1 MDFTGEESIAAP
13 RDVVW
18 AALNDPEIMRGCIP
32 GCQSIERLSPSA
44 FEATIKVKFSLLSA
58 TFHGLLTLS
67 DVDAPKSYTLSAEGK
82 GGLAG
87 FARGSADIVLE
98 ERGAE
103 TILHYRSKAELGGGL
118 AQLGARL
125 LDSTS
130 QKLAE
135 GFFSDFNAAVVAKMA
150 RAEGLFKSA
159 P

>member
-1 MDFTGEESIAAP
+1 MDFTGEERIAAP

-32 GCQSIERLSPSA
+32 GCESIERLSPDV
-44 FEATIKVKFSLLSA
+44 FEATIKVRFSLLSA

-67 DVDAPKSYTLSAEGK
+67 NVDAPKSYTLSAEGK

-103 TILHYRSKAELGGGL
+103 TILHYRSKAELGGRL

-130 QKLAE
+130 LKLAE
-135 GFFSDFNAAVVAKMA
+135 GFFSDFNTAVVAKMA
-150 RAEGLFKSA
+150 AG
-159 P
+159 

>member
-1 MDFTGEESIAAP
+1 MDFTGEERIAAP

-32 GCQSIERLSPSA
+32 GCQSIERLSPDV
-44 FEATIKVKFSLLSA
+44 FEATIKVRFSLLSA

-67 DVDAPKSYTLSAEGK
+67 YIDAPKSYTLSAEGK

-103 TILHYRSKAELGGGL
+103 TILHYRSKAELGGRL

-135 GFFSDFNAAVVAKMA
+135 GFFSDFNAAVVAKM
-150 RAEGLFKSA
+150 SA
-159 P
+159 G

>member
-1 MDFTGEESIAAP
+1 MDFTGEERIAAP

-67 DVDAPKSYTLSAEGK
+67 NVDAPKSYTLSAEGK

-87 FARGSADIVLE
+87 FARGSADVVLE

-118 AQLGARL
+118 ANLGARL

-150 RAEGLFKSA
+150 AD
-159 P
+159 

>member
-1 MDFTGEESIAAP
+1 MDFTGEERIAAP
-13 RDVVW
+13 RDAVW

-32 GCQSIERLSPSA
+32 GCESIERLSPHE
-44 FEATIKVKFSLLSA
+44 FEATIKVRFSLLSA

-67 DVDAPKSYTLSAEGK
+67 NVDAPKSYTLSAEGK

-87 FARGSADIVLE
+87 FAKGSADIVLE
-98 ERGAE
+98 ESGTG
-103 TILHYRSKAELGGGL
+103 TILHYRAKAELGGRL

-150 RAEGLFKSA
+150 EG
-159 P
+159 

>member
-1 MDFTGEESIAAP
+1 MDFTGEERIAAP

-32 GCQSIERLSPSA
+32 GCQGIERLSPDA

-58 TFHGLLTLS
+58 TFHGSLTLS
-67 DVDAPKSYTLSAEGK
+67 NVDAPRSYTLSAEGK

-87 FARGSADIVLE
+87 FARGSADVVLE
-98 ERGAE
+98 QSGVE
-103 TILHYRSKAELGGGL
+103 TILHYRARAELGGRL
-118 AQLGARL
+118 AQFGARL

-135 GFFSDFNAAVVAKMA
+135 GFFSDFNAAVVAKMTA
-150 RAEGLFKSA
+150 G
-159 P
+159 

>member
-1 MDFTGEESIAAP
+1 MDFTGEERIAAP

-32 GCQSIERLSPSA
+32 GCQGIERLSPDV

-67 DVDAPKSYTLSAEGK
+67 NVDAPRSYTLSAEGK

-87 FARGSADIVLE
+87 FARGSADVVLE
-98 ERGAE
+98 QSGVE
-103 TILHYRSKAELGGGL
+103 TILHYRARAELGGRL
-118 AQLGARL
+118 AQFGARL

-135 GFFSDFNAAVVAKMA
+135 GFFSDFNAAVIAKMTA
-150 RAEGLFKSA
+150 G
-159 P
+159 

>member
-1 MDFTGEESIAAP
+1 MDFTGEERIAAP

-32 GCQSIERLSPSA
+32 GCQSIERLSPDV

-67 DVDAPKSYTLSAEGK
+67 NVEAPKSYTLSAEGK

-103 TILHYRSKAELGGGL
+103 TILHYRSKAELGGRL

-135 GFFSDFNAAVVAKMA
+135 GFFSDFNTAVVAKMA
-150 RAEGLFKSA
+150 AG
-159 P
+159 

>member
-1 MDFTGEESIAAP
+1 MDFTGEERIAAP

-32 GCQSIERLSPSA
+32 GCQNIERLSPEN

-58 TFHGLLTLS
+58 TLHGLLTLS
-67 DVDAPKSYTLSAEGK
+67 NVDAPRSYTLSAEGK

-87 FARGSADIVLE
+87 FARGSADVVLE
-98 ERGAE
+98 DRGVE
-103 TILHYRSKAELGGGL
+103 TILHYRGRAELGGKL

-130 QKLAE
+130 QRLAE
-135 GFFSDFNAAVVAKMA
+135 GFFSDFNAAVVAKMVA
-150 RAEGLFKSA
+150 D
-159 P
+159 

>member
-1 MDFTGEESIAAP
+1 MDFTGEECIAAP

-32 GCQSIERLSPSA
+32 GCQSIERLSPDR
-44 FEATIKVKFSLLSA
+44 FEAAIKVKFSLLSA

-67 DVDAPKSYTLSAEGK
+67 NVDAPKSYTLSAEGK

-98 ERGAE
+98 QNGAE
-103 TILHYRSKAELGGGL
+103 TILHYRAKAELGGRL

-130 QKLAE
+130 QRLAE

-150 RAEGLFKSA
+150 AG
-159 P
+159 

>member
-1 MDFTGEESIAAP
+1 MDFSGEERIAAP

-18 AALNDPEIMRGCIP
+18 TALNDPEIMRGCIP
-32 GCQSIERLSPSA
+32 GCQSIERLSLSA
-44 FEATIKVKFSLLSA
+44 FEATIKVKVSLLSA

-67 DVDAPKSYTLSAEGK
+67 NVDAPKSYTLSAEGK

-98 ERGAE
+98 EWGVE
-103 TILHYRSKAELGGGL
+103 TILRYRSKAELGGRL
-118 AQLGARL
+118 AQFGARL

-130 QKLAE
+130 RKLAE

-150 RAEGLFKSA
+150 AG
-159 P
+159 

>member
-1 MDFTGEESIAAP
+1 MDFTGEERIAAP

-32 GCQSIERLSPSA
+32 GCQGIERLSPDV

-67 DVDAPKSYTLSAEGK
+67 NVDAPRSYTLSAEGK

-87 FARGSADIVLE
+87 FARGSADVVLE
-98 ERGAE
+98 QSGVE
-103 TILHYRSKAELGGGL
+103 TILHYRARAELGGRL
-118 AQLGARL
+118 AQFGARL

-135 GFFSDFNAAVVAKMA
+135 GFFSDFNAAIVAKMTA
-150 RAEGLFKSA
+150 G
-159 P
+159 

>member
-1 MDFTGEESIAAP
+1 MDFTGEERIAAP

-32 GCQSIERLSPSA
+32 GCQNIERLSPEN

-67 DVDAPKSYTLSAEGK
+67 NVDAPRSYTLSAEGK

-87 FARGSADIVLE
+87 FARGAADVVLE
-98 ERGAE
+98 DRGAE
-103 TILHYRSKAELGGGL
+103 TILHYRGRAELGGKL

-130 QKLAE
+130 QRLAE
-135 GFFSDFNAAVVAKMA
+135 GFFSDFNAAVVAKMVA
-150 RAEGLFKSA
+150 D
-159 P
+159 

>member
-1 MDFTGEESIAAP
+1 MDFTGEERIAAP

-18 AALNDPEIMRGCIP
+18 AALNDPEIMRVCIP
-32 GCQSIERLSPSA
+32 GCQNIERLSPET

-67 DVDAPKSYTLSAEGK
+67 NVDAPKSYTLSAEGK

-87 FARGSADIVLE
+87 FAKGSADVVLE
-98 ERGAE
+98 ESGAE
-103 TILHYRSKAELGGGL
+103 TILHYRAGAELGGRL
-118 AQLGARL
+118 AGLGARL

-130 QKLAE
+130 HRLAE

-150 RAEGLFKSA
+150 AD
-159 P
+159 

>member
-1 MDFTGEESIAAP
+1 MDFTGEERIAAP
-13 RDVVW
+13 REMVW

-32 GCQSIERLSPSA
+32 GCQNIERLSPDS
-44 FEATIKVKFSLLSA
+44 FEATIRVKFSLLST
-58 TFHGLLTLS
+58 TFHGLLTLAN
-67 DVDAPKSYTLSAEGK
+67 VDAPKSYTLSAEGK

-87 FARGSADIVLE
+87 FARGTADVVLE

-103 TILHYRSKAELGGGL
+103 TILHYRGRAELGGKL

-130 QKLAE
+130 QRLAE

-150 RAEGLFKSA
+150 AE
-159 P
+159 

>member
-1 MDFTGEESIAAP
+1 MDFTGEERIAAP
-13 RDVVW
+13 RDMVW

-32 GCQSIERLSPSA
+32 GCQNIEQLSPDV

-67 DVDAPKSYTLSAEGK
+67 NIDAPKSYTLSAEGK
-82 GGLAG
+82 GGIAG
-87 FARGSADIVLE
+87 FARGSADVVLE
-98 ERGAE
+98 DRGVE
-103 TILHYRSKAELGGGL
+103 TILHYRARAELGGKL

-130 QKLAE
+130 QRLAE

-150 RAEGLFKSA
+150 VD
-159 P
+159 

>member
-1 MDFTGEESIAAP
+1 MDFTGEERIAAP
-13 RDVVW
+13 RDMVW

-32 GCQSIERLSPSA
+32 GCQNIEQLSPDV

-67 DVDAPKSYTLSAEGK
+67 NIDAPKSYTLWAEGK
-82 GGLAG
+82 GGIAG
-87 FARGSADIVLE
+87 FARGSADVVLE
-98 ERGAE
+98 DRGVE
-103 TILHYRSKAELGGGL
+103 TILHYRARAELGGKL

-130 QKLAE
+130 QRLAE

-150 RAEGLFKSA
+150 VD
-159 P
+159 

>member
-1 MDFTGEESIAAP
+1 MDFTGEERIAAP
-13 RDVVW
+13 RDMVW

-32 GCQSIERLSPSA
+32 GCQNIEQLSPDV

-67 DVDAPKSYTLSAEGK
+67 NIDAPKSYTLSAEGK
-82 GGLAG
+82 GGIAG
-87 FARGSADIVLE
+87 FARGSADVVLE
-98 ERGAE
+98 DRGVE
-103 TILHYRSKAELGGGL
+103 TILHYRARAELGGKL

-130 QKLAE
+130 QRLAE

-150 RAEGLFKSA
+150 ID
-159 P
+159 

>member
-1 MDFTGEESIAAP
+1 MDFSGEERIAAP

-18 AALNDPEIMRGCIP
+18 TALNDPEIMRGCIP
-32 GCQSIERLSPSA
+32 GCQSIERLSLSA
-44 FEATIKVKFSLLSA
+44 FEATIKVKVSLLSA

-67 DVDAPKSYTLSAEGK
+67 NVDAPKSYTLSAEGK

-98 ERGAE
+98 EWGVE
-103 TILHYRSKAELGGGL
+103 TILRYRSKAELGGRL
-118 AQLGARL
+118 AQFGARL

-150 RAEGLFKSA
+150 AG
-159 P
+159 

>member
-1 MDFTGEESIAAP
+1 MDFTGEERIAAP

-32 GCQSIERLSPSA
+32 GCQGIERLSPDV

-67 DVDAPKSYTLSAEGK
+67 NVDAPRSYTLSAEGK

-87 FARGSADIVLE
+87 FARGSADVVLE
-98 ERGAE
+98 QSGVE
-103 TILHYRSKAELGGGL
+103 TILHYRARAELGGRL
-118 AQLGARL
+118 AQFGARL

-135 GFFSDFNAAVVAKMA
+135 RFFSDFNAAVVAKMA
-150 RAEGLFKSA
+150 AG
-159 P
+159 

>member
-1 MDFTGEESIAAP
+1 MDFTGEERIAAP

-32 GCQSIERLSPSA
+32 GCQGIERLSPDV

-67 DVDAPKSYTLSAEGK
+67 NVDAPRSYTLSAEGK

-87 FARGSADIVLE
+87 FARGSADVVLE
-98 ERGAE
+98 QSGVE
-103 TILHYRSKAELGGGL
+103 TILHYRARAELGGRL
-118 AQLGARL
+118 AQFGARL

-150 RAEGLFKSA
+150 AG
-159 P
+159 